1 MPTIRFAFPIT
12 ISIPHSFNNDLGA
25 TLYYNYS
32 TSKLQLSAGALAS
45 LGWMNRHHY
54 INKDGKES
62 FMFAWDKLH
71 SANFTAFIEADY
83 ALNKQL
89 HVVLDV
95 HGVHNIR
102 NSKDVFS
109 DQLFAHGIAI
119 CRENI
124 VISIQKT
131 VH

>member
-1 MPTIRFAFPIT
+1 M
-12 ISIPHSFNNDLGA
+12 DE
-25 TLYYNYS
+25 S
-32 TSKLQLSAGALAS
+32 TPLHQQRWQRVVYVCVG
-45 LGWMNRHHY
+45 
-54 INKDGKES
+54 
-62 FMFAWDKLH
+62 KLH

-109 DQLFAHGIAI
+109 DPTLRPWYSHMSRKYRYFYSENSTLNQHFTAFNPRIGVVYNPIQQKDNSAI
-119 CRENI
+119 CQTLVI
-124 VISIQKT
+124 VMSLQHST
-131 VH
+131 NW

>member
-1 MPTIRFAFPIT
+1 
-12 ISIPHSFNNDLGA
+12 
-25 TLYYNYS
+25 
-32 TSKLQLSAGALAS
+32 
-45 LGWMNRHHY
+45 
-54 INKDGKES
+54 
-62 FMFAWDKLH
+62 MFAWDKLH

-109 DQLFAHGIAI
+109 DPTLRPWGIAI

-124 VISIQKT
+124 AISIQKT